1 MDLIE
6 WKRLITLLLS
16 VSDLSAKS
24 ELLPAS
30 SKPSST
36 SSRHSF
42 NQIENRFTKN
52 LKNICLTSLFNV
64 NDRIMDR

>member
-16 VSDLSAKS
+16 ASDLSAKS
-24 ELLPAS
+24 ELLSAS

-42 NQIENRFTKN
+42 NQIENRSTKN
-52 LKNICLTSLFNV
+52 LKNNNLTP
-64 NDRIMDR
+64 

>member
-24 ELLPAS
+24 QLLSAS

-52 LKNICLTSLFNV
+52 LKNICLTLT
-64 NDRIMDR
+64 IMII